1 MQLQGHVRDVS
12 LPEIFRLL
20 KMSRKTGVLKVAS
33 GKMGGQVY
41 FRDGEVY
48 YAHSTVSGAPLGERL
63 VRAGKLRPSELNAVL
78 SDQQAAADPRP
89 LLGAMLRERGL
100 VSEEAL
106 ETYVREQVE
115 DSVFTLFN
123 WPEAEFQFVQG
134 EEPPVN
140 DLLIALDA
148 EAVIMEGCRR
158 VDEWELVMRTLGSLE
173 KVPSQIA
180 TGTGREVILKAR
192 EWDVLCFI
200 DGRRDINTIVAES
213 GLDRFGTAKT
223 VFGLVNAGLVSV
235 RDPALELL
243 GQKVAIALRG
253 PIDIYNLTFLN
264 TVCDSDVTSHLRLE
278 MVNEEEVEV
287 RMSAAIREEESDS
300 SLVYFCESRTPAS
313 VIRRMALETSA
324 FVVLV
329 NINSSDSV
337 IASRRDVALM
347 REIGDRPWV
356 VAAYAS
362 MVDEKITEEQVR
374 TILELSD
381 KVPVVPCNIRDP
393 AETSAVMAAVR
404 ALIP

>member
-1 MQLQGHVRDVS
+1 MELEGHVRDVS

-20 KMSRKTGVLKVAS
+20 KMSRKTGVLRVAS
-33 GKMGGQVY
+33 GRQGGQVY
-41 FRDGEVY
+41 FRDGGVY
-48 YAHSTVSGAPLGERL
+48 YAYSTVSGAPLGERL
-63 VRAGKLRPSELNAVL
+63 VRAGKLRSSQLHAVL
-78 SDQQAAADPRP
+78 VEQQATDPRP

-106 ETYVREQVE
+106 TQYVREQVE
-115 DSVFTLFN
+115 DSVFNLFN
-123 WPEAEFQFVQG
+123 WPEAEFEFVQG
-134 EEPPVN
+134 GEPPVN
-140 DLLIALDA
+140 DVLFILDA

-173 KVPSQIA
+173 KVPSLIA
-180 TGTGREVILKAR
+180 AGPSGEVTLKAR

-200 DGRRDINTIVAES
+200 DGHRDINTIVAES

-223 VFGLVNAGLVSV
+223 VFGLVNAGLVTV

-243 GQKVAIALRG
+243 GQKVAMALRG
-253 PIDIYNLTFLN
+253 PIDIYNLTFLT
-264 TVCDSDVTSHLRLE
+264 TVCDSDVSSHLRVE
-278 MVNEEEVEV
+278 MVDEEEMEV
-287 RMSAAIREEESDS
+287 HMSAAIRESDS
-300 SLVYFCESRTPAS
+300 ESALVYFCEARTPVS
-313 VIRRMALETSA
+313 VVKRMALETSG

-329 NINSSDSV
+329 NINSRDSV

-362 MVDEKITEEQVR
+362 MVDEKVTDEQVR
-374 TILELSD
+374 EILELPE
-381 KVPVVPCNIRDP
+381 KVPVVACNIRDP
-393 AETSAVMAAVR
+393 EETSAVMVALR